1 MHEGIH
7 LEKAGIPSAT
17 ICTDRFEATAKG
29 MASMW
34 GAPDYPVIYTRHPL
48 WKVDREAVRQRAG
61 ELLDEVLAVLTGVE
75 VSQLSTVS

>member
-1 MHEGIH
+1 MHDGIH

-17 ICTDRFEATAKG
+17 ICTDRFEVTAKG

-34 GAPDYPVIYTRHPL
+34 GAPDYPTIYTRHPL
-48 WKVDREAVRQRAG
+48 GGLDRDVVKQRAA
-61 ELLDEVLAVLTGVE
+61 EMLDEVLAVLTGVE